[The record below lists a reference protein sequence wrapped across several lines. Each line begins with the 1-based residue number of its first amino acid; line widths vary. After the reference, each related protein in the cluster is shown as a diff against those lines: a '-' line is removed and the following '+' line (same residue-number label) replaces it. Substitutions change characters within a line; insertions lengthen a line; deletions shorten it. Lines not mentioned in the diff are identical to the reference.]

1 MLIPLMVIVIIL
13 FSAVAN
19 TVMSNYVNQQR
30 FLTAQGAVNQLA
42 SAIQQINYS
51 LSQPEIMPSTVT
63 KVNPL
68 PETIMS
74 SPYKVTGTLETSRN
88 VEANKILTI
97 NLFLL
102 GANMMVNKTI
112 ALTPNTLW
120 VESEL
125 SSLSSE
131 ALIKAQKF
139 ANGTISLGFN

>member
-1 MLIPLMVIVIIL
+1 MLIPLMMIVIIL

-19 TVMSNYVNQQR
+19 TVASNYVNQQR

-51 LSQPEIMPSTVT
+51 LSQYEIMPSTVI

-74 SPYKVTGTLETSRN
+74 FPYKVTGALEIS
-88 VEANKILTI
+88 ANIEDNKKLTI
-97 NLFLL
+97 TLFLL
-102 GANMMVNKTI
+102 GANMMANKTI

-120 VESEL
+120 TESEL
-125 SSLSSE
+125 SSLSSV
-131 ALIKAQKF
+131 ATIKAQKF
-139 ANGTISLGFN
+139 ANGTILLGFN